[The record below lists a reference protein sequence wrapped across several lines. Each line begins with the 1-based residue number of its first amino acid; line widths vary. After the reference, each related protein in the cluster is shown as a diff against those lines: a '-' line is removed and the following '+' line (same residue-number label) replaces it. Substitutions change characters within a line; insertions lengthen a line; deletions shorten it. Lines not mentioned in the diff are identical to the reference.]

1 MKRSNFYPYIFLPLL
16 LCILVGCLNNEEY
29 SPEEIQQLIQNE
41 VDKRVEEYVS
51 IRKAQCEEGLL
62 TEATRILDSTLIAE
76 AREMR
81 DTLFQPVKPERPETP
96 VFKKLEADI
105 PLKPLFEKSDSLSQ
119 KQGF

>member
-1 MKRSNFYPYIFLPLL
+1 MKKNNLINVLFLSFLL
-16 LCILVGCLNNEEY
+16 LSISSCLNNEEY

-51 IRKAQCEEGLL
+51 IRKSQCEESLL
-62 TEATRILDSTLIAE
+62 TEATRLLDSILIAE

-96 VFKKLEADI
+96 AFKKLDKDI
-105 PLKPLFEKSDSLSQ
+105 PLKPLFEKSDSLSNNQ
-119 KQGF
+119 RF